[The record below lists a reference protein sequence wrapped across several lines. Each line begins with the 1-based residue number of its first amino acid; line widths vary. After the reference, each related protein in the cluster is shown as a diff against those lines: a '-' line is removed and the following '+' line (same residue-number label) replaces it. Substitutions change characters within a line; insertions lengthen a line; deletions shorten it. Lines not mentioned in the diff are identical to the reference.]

1 MASVDCAQ
9 VMVLRWGHQGNPRLR
24 ARLRSVGYSA
34 GDKVSAHSGRFCIP
48 QHGFQFWDRLRLI
61 WLGMVSGEGSW
72 LEINRVAGLNLSLG
86 ICGKSSPPLPSPPP
100 LCEWWSQH
108 LVLWRKKTTTV
119 GPCFRH
125 VCVKEPMGWGGG
137 GCLVDSCRH
146 AVNISIIWWQ

>member
-9 VMVLRWGHQGNPRLR
+9 VMVLRWGHQGNPRLK

-48 QHGFQFWDRLRLI
+48 QHGFQFWDRLRLV

-86 ICGKSSPPLPSPPP
+86 ICGKSSPPLPSPPSPVSPPP
-100 LCEWWSQH
+100 LWVMESASSP
-108 LVLWRKKTTTV
+108 LEKKTTTV

-137 GCLVDSCRH
+137 GGV
-146 AVNISIIWWQ
+146 